1 MTEFCR
7 ILWEVDLQR
16 TVWALPFPMT
26 GRSSVVLGLCN
37 EKPES
42 LSLKYGGEETL
53 TCTGQ
58 VKRRSTKVQS
68 CVGCHAMWRNVYR
81 VTVIR
86 SIYLPLTF
94 TRRSVQ
100 LPRRGQRGDSLRMQS
115 PLIVPRRYGQR
126 NGVRNNER
134 GLYSYRGYSANVWV
148 GVCRWDTDTLLV
160 PFTL

>member
-94 TRRSVQ
+94 EDVCNYHD
-100 LPRRGQRGDSLRMQS
+100 GDSAAIACECSRLSSFPAATGRETESGTM
-115 PLIVPRRYGQR
+115 
-126 NGVRNNER
+126 R
-134 GLYSYRGYSANVWV
+134 GGCIRTGGTLQMFGSGYAA
-148 GVCRWDTDTLLV
+148 GTLT
-160 PFTL
+160 PF